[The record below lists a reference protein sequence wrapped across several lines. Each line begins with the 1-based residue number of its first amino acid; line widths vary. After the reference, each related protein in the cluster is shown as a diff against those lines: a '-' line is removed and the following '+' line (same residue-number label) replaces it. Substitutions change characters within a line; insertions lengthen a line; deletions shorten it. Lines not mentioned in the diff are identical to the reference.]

1 MAVEQS
7 VELSTVSIKQKI
19 AGFVLLTFIGYF
31 SIGLPLAVLPIY
43 IHKTLGYSE
52 LITGVVISLQYITTL
67 LMRGYSGK
75 IVDTKGPKQIVKLS
89 MSGFAISGL
98 LLLISFYFQAIPALS
113 LLLLIITRL
122 LTGCAEGMIGAS
134 PINWAMLTLGDKH
147 TATAIS
153 YNGIASYGALAVGA
167 PLGVACVQYGSIY
180 SIAFIIFITGLIGW
194 FYASSKKA
202 VRPKRTKEDPASF
215 FNVLRIV
222 SPFGICLGLSAIG
235 FGDISNFITLYYDY
249 FHWTNAALCLTVF
262 SLLFIIGRLFFAKY
276 IDRKGGLQVGLIC
289 FITELAGLLILF
301 MASNPT
307 FALLGSGITGIG
319 FSLVFPAL
327 GVEAVRSAPA
337 ANAGAALAGY
347 GLFIDMSLG
356 VTGPMIGGVIHFAG
370 MPWLFAFCA
379 LSMLSGLILL
389 LSIMSKRGSVSTSY
403 CSLS

>member
-1 MAVEQS
+1 MPVEQS
-7 VELSTVSIKQKI
+7 DEISSAGIKQKI

-52 LITGVVISLQYITTL
+52 LTTGIVISLQYITTL

-89 MSGFAISGL
+89 MSGFALSGL
-98 LLLISFYFQAIPALS
+98 LLLISFYFQSIPVLS
-113 LLLLIITRL
+113 LLLLSITRL

-153 YNGIASYGALAVGA
+153 YNGIASYGALAIGA
-167 PLGVACVQYGSIY
+167 PLGVVCVQYASLY
-180 SIAFIIFITGLIGW
+180 SIAFITFLIGLTGW
-194 FYASSKKA
+194 LYASSKKA
-202 VRPKRTKEDPASF
+202 VKPNITQGDPASF
-215 FNVLRIV
+215 SNVLRIV
-222 SPFGICLGLSAIG
+222 APFGICLGLSAIG
-235 FGDISNFITLYYDY
+235 FGGISNFITLYYDY

-262 SLLFIIGRLFFAKY
+262 SAMFIIGRLFFAKY
-276 IDRKGGLQVGLIC
+276 IDTKGGLQVGLIC
-289 FITELAGLLILF
+289 FITELVGLIILF

-356 VTGPMIGGVIHFAG
+356 VTGPMIGGVIHWFG
-370 MPWLFAFCA
+370 MPYLFAFCA
-379 LSMLSGLILL
+379 LALLGGLILL
-389 LSIMSKRGSVSTSY
+389 LGVMNRKAAVSTSY
-403 CSLS
+403 C